1 MALILKLYLFTAD
14 TTCELDVQ
22 FWLIFITKDLE
33 LVRKAFE
40 FCSILK
46 WLSLILENYKDT

>member
-1 MALILKLYLFTAD
+1 MLKLYLLIAD

-33 LVRKAFE
+33 LVR
-40 FCSILK
+40 
-46 WLSLILENYKDT
+46 

>member
-1 MALILKLYLFTAD
+1 MALILKLYLFIAH

-22 FWLIFITKDLE
+22 FWLICITKDLE
-33 LVRKAFE
+33 LVRKASE

-46 WLSLILENYKDT
+46 GLSLILENYKDT